1 MTNKELINLEKSILN
16 KLRKELPKHL
26 FYHSPEH
33 TIRVIEKAGII
44 AKHENVSENDFKLIK
59 IAALFHDI
67 GFIQSS
73 LNHEELGC
81 VIVRDYFNQNQL
93 NEIEL
98 DTICGMIMATKI
110 PQTPHNKLEEILA
123 DADLE
128 YLGTEDF
135 EEISGYLFKEL
146 KFSNPDLTEK
156 KWNEIQINF
165 IEKHTYFTSYG
176 QQYLSEMKKKFL
188 KELKEETNSE

>member
-1 MTNKELINLEKSILN
+1 MTNKELINLEEFILI

-44 AKHENVSENDFKLIK
+44 AKHENVSENDFKLIQ

-73 LNHEELGC
+73 LNHEALGC
-81 VIVRDYFNQNQL
+81 VIVRAYFNQNQL
-93 NEIEL
+93 NKMEL
-98 DTICGMIMATKI
+98 DTICGMILATKI
-110 PQTPHNKLEEILA
+110 PQIPHNKSEEILA

-135 EEISGYLFKEL
+135 EKIRGYLFKEL
-146 KFSNPDLTEK
+146 KYSNPDLTKE
-156 KWNEIQINF
+156 KWNKIQIEF
-165 IEKHTYFTSYG
+165 MEKHSYFTTYVKK
-176 QQYLSEMKKKFL
+176 YLSEPKKRHL
-188 KELKEETNSE
+188 KELKIKSEN